1 MTLSL
6 PIACATCLP
15 DQGSAVGQ
23 AQGFAILV
31 MLAVLA
37 FMFLCAGGI
46 VFTLARRQKRH
57 AASMVTA

>member
-1 MTLSL
+1 
-6 PIACATCLP
+6 LP

-31 MLAVLA
+31 MLTVLA

-46 VFTLARRQKRH
+46 VFTLARRQKKY
-57 AASMVTA
+57 ADSITVA